1 VAGKL
6 KLVPDILRLKAR
18 RCGVAGSSGIQWRC
32 CHSQQS
38 GRRKRGLTGG
48 VRMAATQ
55 ER

>member
-18 RCGVAGSSGIQWRC
+18 WCGVARSSGIQWRR
-32 CHSQQS
+32 CHSQRS

-48 VRMAATQ
+48 VCMAATQ